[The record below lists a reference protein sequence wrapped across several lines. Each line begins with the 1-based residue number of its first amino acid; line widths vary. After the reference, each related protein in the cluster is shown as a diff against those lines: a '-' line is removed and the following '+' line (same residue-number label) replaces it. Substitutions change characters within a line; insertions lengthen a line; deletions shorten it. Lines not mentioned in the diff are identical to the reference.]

1 MEGADLG
8 RAMDTFTLL
17 RGLFPEAPPP
27 VVRQLASGCDL
38 RWVDEGDILVRA
50 GAPQSHVVFL
60 AEGRM
65 ALYRRNK
72 KRGVALLLGLLEAP
86 SVFGDAECM
95 VAGIWSVSARAVK
108 DSACVMIPNQRFVH
122 FVKDQKEVLWQLY
135 KDACAR
141 HLIAN
146 YTAQTLALYDVE
158 TRLLRLLL
166 DFAHRF
172 GRIADDTAEVGRAL
186 SGSDLAAALGVTR
199 RTVTRAVGQL
209 QRRGVLSRDPDS
221 NEFRIHDLGD
231 LSRELPRQELG
242 VSSRFGEAPLPVLL
256 RYGLG
261 SGEED

>member
-1 MEGADLG
+1 
-8 RAMDTFTLL
+8 MDTFKLL
-17 RGLFPEAPPP
+17 RGLFPEAQPP
-27 VVRQLASGCDL
+27 VVRELASACDL
-38 RWVDEGDILVRA
+38 RWVDEGEILVRA

-60 AEGRM
+60 ATGKLV
-65 ALYRRNK
+65 LYRRNK

-86 SVFGDAECM
+86 SVFGDADCI
-95 VAGIWSVSARAVK
+95 VGGGWSVSARAAE
-108 DSACVMIPNQRFVH
+108 DCACVMIPNERFVR
-122 FVKDQKEVLWQLY
+122 FVKGEKEALWQLY
-135 KDACAR
+135 KDSCAR

-199 RTVTRAVGQL
+199 RTVTRAVGKL
-209 QRRGVLSRDPDS
+209 QQRGVLSRDPDS
-221 NEFRIHDLGD
+221 NQFRIHALGD
-231 LSRELPRQELG
+231 LSRDLPRQELG
-242 VSSRFGEAPLPVLL
+242 VSSRFGETPLPVLL

-261 SGEED
+261 NDEEE